1 MKGRKRTMRG
11 DEKVTGESKISIKTI
26 GIILELLALPIIIVN
41 IVLLKM
47 PNTDIGASTVL
58 LVVSNIMFFTGM
70 ALHHLP
76 KETENK
82 GEREKE

>member
-1 MKGRKRTMRG
+1 MTSK
-11 DEKVTGESKISIKTI
+11 SKISTKTI
-26 GIILELLALPIIIVN
+26 GIILELLALPIMIVN

-47 PNTDIGASTVL
+47 PNTDIEVSTVF